1 MDINEEV
8 ENESIQ
14 ELERI
19 LRKWE
24 NDDTLVLSQIECLP
38 GSRQGDNYMSIIKRV
53 KIEGKWKN
61 NENGKFVIL
70 VTFFADFKFNSF
82 SSPLYNS

>member
-14 ELERI
+14 ELECI

-24 NDDTLVLSQIECLP
+24 NDDTLALSQIECLP

-53 KIEGKWKN
+53 KVEGKWKN
-61 NENGKFVIL
+61 NENGKLYGFFVIL
-70 VTFFADFKFNSF
+70 VTFFRGFQV
-82 SSPLYNS
+82 